1 MATEKEWVLVF
12 QREWHLRDVASSNH
26 PYGISYAAACRNKV
40 GGWSGEVYPTKVF
53 EHGTWNISSELA
65 GVVFTDNYNLVELKE
80 LLEVTV
86 AMRGG

>member
-12 QREWHLRDVASSNH
+12 QQEWHLRDEHTKDPPAAF
-26 PYGISYAAACRNKV
+26 SYAAAYRNKV
-40 GGWSGEVYPTKVF
+40 GGWSGEVYPTRVF
-53 EHGTWNISSELA
+53 DPGTWNISSGLA